1 MEPSKNISH
10 IQVLVSNSTSKLKLG
25 QQIGERLLIATHLEE
40 SNHLPN
46 QKQAAVK
53 KYDFTVFITVV
64 RASETYGI
72 L

>member
-40 SNHLPN
+40 PNHLPN

-53 KYDFTVFITVV
+53 NYDFTVFITVV

-72 L
+72 F